1 MLKLQHRCRDGG
13 AKPCVFQRTTEREQ
27 FRRAVAAY
35 KVSVFGVTSTSQQ
48 QCISAVV
55 PRIRS
60 WDTPQLSIRSP
71 SLRLAFAVNV
81 YDGMGYG
88 RHKTECSHALNSS
101 DLIIKVTSMPQFK
114 GFVWSRLAPKEVAYK
129 WDYIWLFDD
138 DLNFHSRQFEL
149 DSFLYTFSYIQA
161 SMAQPSIM
169 KDLKGNSTNGKKQL
183 RSSDWTFL
191 RYDRMEKGVVAKV
204 VTKIEV
210 MTPFIRSDI
219 WRDAILPVLNAVPV
233 HLLAR
238 TIGRIGYA
246 WCGLAAKARLQHA
259 ACAIINFPIIHENT
273 RSMDVAAAFTKKLTT
288 IRPIRGETHGDAQFA
303 KWLATNTDGAHH
315 RCDTLEGFWKIG
327 PCWGNKTRWTDQ
339 DMLSMLPQDQASRG
353 ARGAPKNLNSGGG
366 ELPTIQT
373 WGDEMRVTW
382 TERI

>member
-60 WDTPQLSIRSP
+60 WDTQQRGIQST

-129 WDYIWLFDD
+129 WDFIWLFDD
-138 DLNFHSRQFEL
+138 DLNFDSRQFEL
-149 DSFLYTFSYIQA
+149 HNFLYTLSHIQA
-161 SMAQPSIM
+161 SIAQPTIM
-169 KDLKGNSTNGKKQL
+169 KTLKDNSTNGKKQI
-183 RSSDWTFL
+183 RSSDWTEV
-191 RYDRMEKGVVAKV
+191 RYNRMEKGVVAKV
-204 VTKIEV
+204 ASRIEV

-219 WRDAILPVLNAVPV
+219 WRGAILPVLNFVPV
-233 HLLAR
+233 DLLAA
-238 TIGRIGYA
+238 TIGRIGWA
-246 WCGLAAKARLQHA
+246 WCGLAAKARQHHA
-259 ACAIINFPIIHENT
+259 ACVIINFPIIHENT
-273 RSMDVAAAFTKKLTT
+273 RSMDVAAAFEKNLTT
-288 IRPIRGETHGDAQFA
+288 IKPIRGDTSGDAPFTM
-303 KWLATNTDGAHH
+303 WLIMNTDGAFR
-315 RCDTLEGFWKIG
+315 RCDSKGHQNFG

-339 DMLSMLPQDQASRG
+339 DMLSMISQDKASW
-353 ARGAPKNLNSGGG
+353 KVL
-366 ELPTIQT
+366 
-373 WGDEMRVTW
+373 
-382 TERI
+382 